1 MTPSIQRSLPS
12 RAASSRATW
21 RVVAALGATL
31 VAAVAAPAWS
41 REIAP
46 YAARAGLEEARRG
59 ARPGRRTPSWSTSR
73 TTRRSMPA
81 AQRIAGATS
90 LSPRL
95 DRARAYSI
103 RDGRIVVAENLDIK
117 LEPPRLAAEWIDSGA
132 ALAAAEDGGAR
143 AFREK
148 EGGRLSTM
156 LLMRGA
162 FDDKLPDETTW
173 MLVYTSPNAPSL
185 YVVVEAVA
193 GKVRRT
199 WRG

>member
-1 MTPSIQRSLPS
+1 MTPSTQCSLRSP
-12 RAASSRATW
+12 AASAVGKWRA
-21 RVVAALGATL
+21 VAALGAL
-31 VAAVAAPAWS
+31 LAAVAAPASS

-46 YAARAGLEEARRG
+46 YAARAGLEDARLGASAWAPDAFLVYVENDEALDPSG
-59 ARPGRRTPSWSTSR
+59 AADRWGY
-73 TTRRSMPA
+73 
-81 AQRIAGATS
+81 
-90 LSPRL
+90 LFYSPRL

-103 RDGRIVVAENLDIK
+103 CEGRIVVAENLDIK
-117 LEPPRLAAEWIDSGA
+117 LEPPPLAAEWIDSGA

-143 AFREK
+143 AFCEK

-162 FDDKLPDETTW
+162 FDDKQPDETTW
-173 MLVYTSPNAPSL
+173 MLVYTAPNGPSL
-185 YVVVEAVA
+185 YVVVDAVG